1 MTTTTRETRKDRLA
15 LAREAGFGRFSFVAV
30 LAGVLVAFGAF
41 AVVAA
46 IAGAIAE
53 AVNADTNFSEYDFD
67 TVSLVSGLVLAAVL
81 FVAWFFGG
89 YVAGRMARRSGIV
102 NGVAVF
108 LLGIVIAAVVGGV
121 SAALTDTDT
130 VQDNLRNVGLPTSGD
145 DWANMGA
152 TIGGIVALVLML
164 AGAILGALKGERWHG
179 KLLDRALD
187 PQYGPE
193 AERRRAAERDITRAD
208 HDWQREEQRMTRND
222 DTRRIAAGGGTMPGT
237 APAAYDDRTPAAY
250 DERTMPGTPPAA
262 PVHDEGTAG
271 REQAEQQLAAER
283 AARADEGIDLR
294 DRPVEGATSARD
306 EQHLPTDRRR

>member
-1 MTTTTRETRKDRLA
+1 MTTTTTRETRRDRLA

-41 AVVAA
+41 AIVAA

-81 FVAWFFGG
+81 FLAWFFGG
-89 YVAGRMARRSGIV
+89 YVAGRMARRSGMV

-108 LLGIVIAAVVGGV
+108 LLGLVIAAVVGGV
-121 SAALTDTDT
+121 TAALTDTDN
-130 VQDNLRNVGLPTSGD
+130 VQDNLRNVGLPTSAD

-164 AGAILGALKGERWHG
+164 AGSILGALKGERWHG

-193 AERRRAAERDITRAD
+193 AERRRAAERDIERAD
-208 HDWQREEQRMTRND
+208 HDWQREEQRMTRRD
-222 DTRRIAAGGGTMPGT
+222 ETRQMAVGGTMPGAAPV
-237 APAAYDDRTPAAY
+237 APAAH
-250 DERTMPGTPPAA
+250 DEHTMPGAA
-262 PVHDEGTAG
+262 PVAPAAHDEGAIG
-271 REQAEQQLAAER
+271 RQQAEQQLAAER
-283 AARADEGIDLR
+283 AARADDQIDLR
-294 DRPVEGATSARD
+294 EHPVEGATSAQ
-306 EQHLPTDRRR
+306 QHPTDQRR